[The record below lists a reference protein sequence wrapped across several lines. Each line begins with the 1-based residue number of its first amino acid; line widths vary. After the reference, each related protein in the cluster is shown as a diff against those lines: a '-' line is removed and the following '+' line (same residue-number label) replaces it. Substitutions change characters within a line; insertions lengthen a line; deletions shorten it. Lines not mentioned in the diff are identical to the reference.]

1 MCFFK
6 LFQNLKLKALCNLH
20 KMRLLVTG
28 GCGFIGSHFINWVHE
43 LYPETCVCNIDRID
57 YCSSE
62 SNVAN
67 RSPEWYTLQ
76 KCDLTHFEQVCNI
89 VKEFSPDVVVH
100 FAAQSHVDN
109 SFGNSLSFTMDNVY
123 GTHSLIEACRIH
135 ACQLKKF
142 IHISTDEVY
151 GEVDD
156 SHEGCVEKSLL
167 NPTNPYASSK
177 AAAEFI
183 VRSYIHSFKM
193 PVVITRG
200 NNVFGPNQ
208 YPEKVIPK
216 FTQQLLTGKP
226 ITIQG
231 DGTTRRNFIYVDN
244 VSSAVWRII
253 QDGEINEIYNIGS
266 NDEYSVLEIAELLA
280 KKCNVNPVFEYI
292 QDRNFN
298 DHRYSVNCDKLRSLG
313 WVQSVSFEE
322 GIELT
327 VNSWKRRV
335 NTVSKV

>member
-1 MCFFK
+1 MWFFEV
-6 LFQNLKLKALCNLH
+6 LKQRIVIC

-43 LYPETCVCNIDRID
+43 LYPETRVCNIDRID

-62 SNVAN
+62 SNVAGQ
-67 RSPEWYTLQ
+67 SPEWYTLK

-135 ACQLKKF
+135 ACELKKF

-183 VRSYIHSFKM
+183 VRSYWYSFKM

-226 ITIQG
+226 VTIQG
-231 DGTTRRNFIYVDN
+231 DGTSRRNFIYVDN

-280 KKCNVNPVFEYI
+280 KKCDTVPMFEYI

-313 WVQSVSFEE
+313 WVQSVTFEE